1 MIQTLVATLMWA
13 LVASLLIFR
22 RKRADRSITY
32 AAITVAIA
40 MILNVDAIYTAA
52 DPLLGGTNIATLI
65 ADALLMTGLFFL
77 GRGVIRTGE
86 YRPRPVRAVV
96 SIPMLAVSLLAITV
110 TFLFIGRGTTTTQ
123 FMSDLGDEPAAA
135 AYSIINFV
143 YGGIVIATMLT
154 LAARQYRN
162 STGIQRLPAGLLTL
176 GSAFGV
182 ALCVAV
188 IVMDIAHVTGQLDLM
203 HAVQPTYGPLSL
215 LTFLFL
221 CAGFAVQPAV
231 RRAQHYLRDKRTT
244 ALAAA
249 LESLWNRATSL
260 RPGLSQADPLATSAD
275 DAEGRLHRE
284 IVEIRDAMIDPR
296 ITFATNRAEIA
307 LLERTESHLLGT
319 RPNRSRFAHRDRR
332 GVRHDPPP
340 RPWDR
345 SRSSSCRRCRL
356 DHRATTHRT
365 CQSTKVRL
373 HRPRRRVRPDR
384 PRPNRPDH
392 SRRFLQPLVRARR
405 LGTALRG
412 RARPWVGPRC
422 EKDHG
427 QSARPRAEGW

>member
-32 AAITVAIA
+32 AAITIAIA
-40 MILNVDAIYTAA
+40 MTLNVDTIYTAV

-77 GRGVIRTGE
+77 GRGVMRTGE
-86 YRPRPVRAVV
+86 CRPRLVRAVV

-110 TFLFIGRGTTTTQ
+110 TFLFIDRGTTTTQ
-123 FMSDLGDEPAAA
+123 FRSDLGDEPAAA

-182 ALCVAV
+182 ALCLAV
-188 IVMDIAHVTGQLDLM
+188 IVMDIAHVTGRLDLM
-203 HAVQPTYGPLSL
+203 YAVQPTYGPLSL

-231 RRAQHYLRDKRTT
+231 RRAQHYLRDKRTA
-244 ALAAA
+244 ALAADWN
-249 LESLWNRATSL
+249 LGSSLDRA
-260 RPGLSQADPLATSAD
+260 
-275 DAEGRLHRE
+275 
-284 IVEIRDAMIDPR
+284 V
-296 ITFATNRAEIA
+296 
-307 LLERTESHLLGT
+307 
-319 RPNRSRFAHRDRR
+319 
-332 GVRHDPPP
+332 
-340 RPWDR
+340 
-345 SRSSSCRRCRL
+345 
-356 DHRATTHRT
+356 
-365 CQSTKVRL
+365 
-373 HRPRRRVRPDR
+373 
-384 PRPNRPDH
+384 
-392 SRRFLQPLVRARR
+392 
-405 LGTALRG
+405 TAI
-412 RARPWVGPRC
+412 
-422 EKDHG
+422 
-427 QSARPRAEGW
+427 SARS

>member
-1 MIQTLVATLMWA
+1 MIQTPVATLMWA

-32 AAITVAIA
+32 AAITIAIA
-40 MILNVDAIYTAA
+40 MTLNVDAIYIVA

-77 GRGVIRTGE
+77 GRGVMRTDE
-86 YRPRPVRAVV
+86 YRPRLVRAIV

-110 TFLFIGRGTTTTQ
+110 TFLFIDRGTTTTQ
-123 FMSDLGDEPAAA
+123 FMSDLGDELAAA

-188 IVMDIAHVTGQLDLM
+188 IVMDIAHVTGRLGLL
-203 HAVQPTYGPLSL
+203 HAVQPAYGPLSL

-221 CAGFAVQPAV
+221 CAGFAAQPAV
-231 RRAQHYLRDKRTT
+231 RRAQHYLRDKRTA
-244 ALAAA
+244 ALAAQ
-249 LESLWNRATSL
+249 LESLWNRATQV
-260 RPGLSQADPLATSAD
+260 RPGLSQADPLAASTED
-275 DAEGRLHRE
+275 PEGHLHRV

-296 ITFATNRAEIA
+296 VTFDTSRTERA
-307 LLERTESHLLGT
+307 LLERAESHLVG
-319 RPNRSRFAHRDRR
+319 ND
-332 GVRHDPPP
+332 
-340 RPWDR
+340 
-345 SRSSSCRRCRL
+345 
-356 DHRATTHRT
+356 TT
-365 CQSTKVRL
+365 V
-373 HRPRRRVRPDR
+373 
-384 PRPNRPDH
+384 
-392 SRRFLQPLVRARR
+392 A
-405 LGTALRG
+405 TALPVPNVEER
-412 RARPWVGPRC
+412 
-422 EKDHG
+422 E
-427 QSARPRAEGW
+427 S

>member
-1 MIQTLVATLMWA
+1 M
-13 LVASLLIFR
+13 LLPNIPPYTRGRLLKRQDIDCDTEIAAESSPTAR
-22 RKRADRSITY
+22 RRHPRIGSPRRYWRSSDDPDARRDAHGHSWRACHLPLQRADRSVTY
-32 AAITVAIA
+32 AAITIAIA
-40 MILNVDAIYTAA
+40 MTLNVDAIYSEI
-52 DPLLGGTNIATLI
+52 DPLLGGTNLATLI

-77 GRGVIRTGE
+77 GRGVMRTGE
-86 YRPRPVRAVV
+86 YRPRLVRAVV
-96 SIPMLAVSLLAITV
+96 SVPMLAVSLLAITV
-110 TFLFIGRGTTTTQ
+110 TFLFIDRGRTTTQ
-123 FMSDLGDEPAAA
+123 FMSNLGDEPAAA

-162 STGIQRLPAGLLTL
+162 STGIQRVPAALLTL

-231 RRAQHYLRDKRTT
+231 RRAQHHLRDKRTA
-244 ALAAA
+244 ALAAD
-249 LESLWNRATSL
+249 LEPLWTRATSL

-296 ITFATNRAEIA
+296 ITFNTSRAEIA
-307 LLERTESHLLGT
+307 LLERAESHLLG
-319 RPNRSRFAHRDRR
+319 RDRT
-332 GVRHDPPP
+332 VVVPP
-340 RPWDR
+340 
-345 SRSSSCRRCRL
+345 
-356 DHRATTHRT
+356 T
-365 CQSTKVRL
+365 
-373 HRPRRRVRPDR
+373 
-384 PRPNRPDH
+384 
-392 SRRFLQPLVRARR
+392 
-405 LGTALRG
+405 GTDEDGA
-412 RARPWVGPRC
+412 P
-422 EKDHG
+422 
-427 QSARPRAEGW
+427 